1 VAWQPNVRV
10 SLASLSFRKEA
21 PDENRLA
28 SGDIPLSNNGGCQG
42 LFSKALRAR
51 RNPNRGGIVTG
62 WKVLPPRAHRK
73 IEPPMGRN
81 LYILAASLIVFAVVS
96 CGIAYTNIA
105 RQPGSPGDVSL
116 WRTMGLGLLVIG
128 LLVALAG
135 ILSSLF
141 EQAERRAE
149 EARRARRKR

>member
-1 VAWQPNVRV
+1 
-10 SLASLSFRKEA
+10 
-21 PDENRLA
+21 
-28 SGDIPLSNNGGCQG
+28 
-42 LFSKALRAR
+42 
-51 RNPNRGGIVTG
+51 
-62 WKVLPPRAHRK
+62 
-73 IEPPMGRN
+73 MGRN
-81 LYILAASLIVFAVVS
+81 LYILAASLIVFALIS

-149 EARRARRKR
+149 EARRVRRKR